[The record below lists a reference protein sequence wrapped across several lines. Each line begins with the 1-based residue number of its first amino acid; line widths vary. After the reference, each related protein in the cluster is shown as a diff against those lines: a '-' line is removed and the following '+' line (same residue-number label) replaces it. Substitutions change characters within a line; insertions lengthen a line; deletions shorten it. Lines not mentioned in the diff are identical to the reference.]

1 MGGNMNRVVFNVR
14 ELAKYLSV
22 SESTIRKLIR
32 EKKIPHFRIYSKI
45 LFDKE
50 QVDKWLSDNQV
61 NIIC

>member
-1 MGGNMNRVVFNVR
+1 MNKIVFNVK

-32 EKKIPHFRIYSKI
+32 EKKIPHYRIFSKI

-50 QVDKWLSDNQV
+50 VIDRWLIN
-61 NIIC
+61 NEKENYN

>member
-1 MGGNMNRVVFNVR
+1 MERIIFNVK
-14 ELAKYLSV
+14 EISKYLSV

-50 QVDKWLSDNQV
+50 VIDRWLIDNEKQ
-61 NIIC
+61 NMIN